1 MSSSIPLGS
10 RRSDLLAAGWS
21 NSGVQRALRKGLLRR
36 VAYDTYVSAGQE
48 VSELGYLLA
57 SEGRLPVL
65 SHRSAARAWGLPVAQ
80 PANIEL
86 TVPRGCSRRSLPT
99 EARIHQSDRAMR
111 DLMIVD
117 GVRVTS
123 IGRTLLDLAQA
134 EPFEQAVIAIDAAV
148 HGGLVTTIALN
159 QLLADYRRSPGMRRV
174 TDVVEA
180 TDGRAESPLET
191 LLRLVL
197 VRGGLPPDDIQRFL
211 RGIGR
216 VDFWYAGV
224 VVEADGFAYHS
235 DRASFR
241 DDRRRNNA
249 CAAAGLLVLRFTWED
264 VHQEPDQIV
273 AAVRAALRH

>member
-1 MSSSIPLGS
+1 MSPSIPLGS
-10 RRSDLLAAGWS
+10 RRSDLLTAGWS

-57 SEGRLPVL
+57 GEGRLPVL

-86 TVPRGCSRRSLPT
+86 TVPRGCSRRSLPA

-123 IGRTLLDLAQA
+123 IGRTLVDLALA
-134 EPFEQAVIAIDAAV
+134 EPFEQAVIATDAAL
-148 HGGLVTTIALN
+148 HAGLITTARLD
-159 QLLADYRRSPGMRRV
+159 QLLADGGRWPGIRRV
-174 TDVVEA
+174 ASVMEA
-180 TDGRAESPLET
+180 ADSRAESPLET

-211 RGIGR
+211 RGVGR
-216 VDFWYAGV
+216 VDFWYDGV
-224 VVEADGFAYHS
+224 VVEADGFEYHS
-235 DRASFR
+235 DRESFR
-241 DDRRRNNA
+241 NDRRRNNA

-264 VHQEPDQIV
+264 VHQRPDAIV